1 MTDGDGDAHLL
12 RGERD
17 KIDCMK
23 VATESVRRG
32 LREKEAFKL
41 YREGQVTAFKNGSMA
56 CKARRTQRRR
66 EGEGERG
73 GGWREGMAILGCL
86 GLGN

>member
-1 MTDGDGDAHLL
+1 MTDGDGDAHLV

-17 KIDCMK
+17 KTDCLK

-32 LREKEAFKL
+32 LRAKEAFKL
-41 YREGQVTAFKNGSMA
+41 YLEGQVTAFKNGSMA

-73 GGWREGMAILGCL
+73 GGWGEGMAILGCL
-86 GLGN
+86 GLGS